1 MAPAAYWRLPIA
13 VSTAVSGQSPF
24 KSPAVEAEE
33 WFYHLQFECKRRG
46 WGDVG
51 MSQLQSRENSGSLI
65 LLDGVVE
72 QVSVVWE
79 RSRGKA
85 LHVRARP
92 VVELD
97 FAEAHDCFQRT
108 NEWSSAR
115 AMERHYRWGILE
127 YQGHAWHGELWLD
140 DDLCLGP
147 PSKQNEE
154 ISPGPCAVIVDAVVD
169 CISAGHLTVVFGQ
182 LLDELAAF
190 LAVVVN
196 TSFHVA
202 RQRQVWTWA
211 LTAEGTDC
219 SVSQLGYVETVSRLG
234 MPTRGMYPPIPLAS
248 TDVTKPEIAV
258 PQDLVDLWEKYRTL
272 TVKRREQFLSAASKL
287 QEARLLYDEWRWT
300 VGFALMVVACEVLK
314 PAGPLY
320 DEHNIYDVVT
330 ALLGKEISERL
341 QTLFDQKIDPGLHPQ
356 SIRSAHLH
364 RGEFYGSEFARGV
377 MMSNFRD
384 PTFREATSELL
395 KITRAAIAASA
406 RRPPRRDRR
415 EPPDPVHP

>member
-1 MAPAAYWRLPIA
+1 MFVRGPWWSWILRKRT
-13 VSTAVSGQSPF
+13 TAF
-24 KSPAVEAEE
+24 
-33 WFYHLQFECKRRG
+33 
-46 WGDVG
+46 
-51 MSQLQSRENSGSLI
+51 
-65 LLDGVVE
+65 
-72 QVSVVWE
+72 
-79 RSRGKA
+79 
-85 LHVRARP
+85 
-92 VVELD
+92 
-97 FAEAHDCFQRT
+97 
-108 NEWSSAR
+108 SAR
-115 AMERHYRWGILE
+115 MSGAVPVRWSVTIAGASLNTR
-127 YQGHAWHGELWLD
+127 D
-140 DDLCLGP
+140 MLGTA
-147 PSKQNEE
+147 SFGLTTTFASDHRLNKTRE

-219 SVSQLGYVETVSRLG
+219 SVRQLGYVETVSRLG
-234 MPTRGMYPPIPLAS
+234 MPTRGMYPPMPLAS